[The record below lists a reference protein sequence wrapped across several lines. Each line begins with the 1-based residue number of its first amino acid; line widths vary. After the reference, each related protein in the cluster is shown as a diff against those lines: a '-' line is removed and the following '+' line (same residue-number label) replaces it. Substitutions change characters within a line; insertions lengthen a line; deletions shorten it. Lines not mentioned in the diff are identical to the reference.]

1 MTTSAIAETVRAA
14 SRSRR
19 GIRVRGAGTWLH
31 AGRPVESA
39 DTISTVADRGIVEY
53 VPGDLTLTA
62 RAGTPLAELVEATRA
77 NEQWLP
83 LDPWGGDAGT
93 LGATISTAS
102 AGPHAHA
109 FGLPRDVV
117 LGMEFVSGTG
127 DVVRS
132 GGRVVKNVAGFD
144 LTRLMV
150 GSWGTL
156 GVITE
161 VTVRLRARPA
171 GQRTVLMDAGTG
183 AAALDELA
191 TRLRTL
197 PFTPMAAEL
206 VEGRL
211 ATTLGLGDRD
221 VVILRVGGNPTSVLA
236 QLDALRAVG
245 RMTDAPSGIW
255 RALRQADSG
264 ADGVWRWSSLPS
276 RFGRTWMA
284 ALDATRDLD
293 VRMHGSLLRGVV
305 RVIARGDGVR
315 LAAAAHDAHSTER
328 SVVIESLPGSGWASA
343 RSPVPDRVVSAI
355 RARFDPGGILNP
367 GILGG
372 SA

>member
-1 MTTSAIAETVRAA
+1 MTTSAIAAA
-14 SRSRR
+14 IREAGRSRR
-19 GIRVRGAGTWLH
+19 GVRVRGAGTWLH

-39 DTISTVADRGIVEY
+39 DTIPTVMDRGIVEY

-77 NEQWLP
+77 NDQWLP

-144 LTRLMV
+144 LTRLLV

-171 GQRTVLMDAGTG
+171 EQRTVLMDTGTG
-183 AAALDELA
+183 VGALDELA

-206 VEGRL
+206 VDERL
-211 ATTLGLGDRD
+211 AASIGLGDGG
-221 VVILRVGGNPTSVLA
+221 VVALRVGGNPTSVRA
-236 QLDALRAVG
+236 QLDALRALG
-245 RMTDAPSGIW
+245 RGTDAPSGIW
-255 RALRQADSG
+255 RTLRQADSG
-264 ADGVWRWSSLPS
+264 ADGVWRWSDLPS
-276 RFGRTWMA
+276 RFGGTWMA
-284 ALDATRDLD
+284 AIEATRDLD

-305 RVIARGDGVR
+305 RVIARGDGAL
-315 LAAAAHDAHSTER
+315 LAAAAHDARSNDR
-328 SVVIESLPGSGWASA
+328 SVVIESLPANGWAGV
-343 RSPVPDRVVSAI
+343 RPTVPDRVASAI

-372 SA
+372 QA